1 VCWGEIT
8 LAHGDK
14 KMDVSEAIS
23 KRCSIRKWKD
33 KGVEKEVLL
42 KVLEA
47 GRRAPSWANVQP
59 WRFIIVQDKKKQK
72 ELTIAAGGQETVSSA
87 PVVIVACAV
96 PNDFSK
102 SAERRA
108 IKELI
113 DTGAVPWLT
122 EEILDDVLLKDE
134 VHSPH
139 LLGKEVMTMRAREQ
153 VNIAMAYMTLEAVNQ
168 GLGSLWVGSI
178 KLQEVRSA
186 LAIPEDVVPHAY
198 LVLGYADEK
207 PSPRPRKALGSILV
221 WEI

>member
-1 VCWGEIT
+1 
-8 LAHGDK
+8 
-14 KMDVSEAIS
+14 MDVSETILR
-23 KRCSIRKWKD
+23 RCSIRKWKD
-33 KGVEKEVLL
+33 QGVQKEVLL
-42 KVLEA
+42 RVLDA

-59 WRFIIVQDKKKQK
+59 WRFVIVQDKKKL
-72 ELTIAAGGQETVSSA
+72 EGLASAAGGQATVSSA

-122 EEILDDVLLKDE
+122 EEILDNVLLKDE

-153 VNIAMAYMTLEAVNQ
+153 VNIALAYMTLEAVNQ

-178 KLQEVRSA
+178 KIQEVREA
-186 LAIPEDVVPHAY
+186 LAIPIDVVPHAY
-198 LVLGYADEK
+198 LVLGYADEE
-207 PSPRPRKALGSILV
+207 PSPRPRKALDSVLFWEAYGTQLV
-221 WEI
+221 K